1 MRITSQFTTTVLS
14 VVAASVALM
23 VLRRETGRTSAVT
36 QSIREQLM
44 PMFKRG
50 YLLLLL
56 ISAAACSGPDAP
68 TTPSAPQALVTTPTP
83 NGPNAD
89 QPVLPTGPYSVSGV
103 VTDGVSAI
111 AGANVNAWVRWACSP
126 PSVRCGGYSY
136 MYLHGPV
143 LTDSS
148 GGFRLTALPAGTV
161 WVDTFKDG
169 YVQQCA
175 APELTVHGDATVNL
189 QLVAKANLT
198 ASTNQPP
205 TPGLRSVSGV
215 IVETTPV
222 GKQPVAGVFVDFE
235 PVADSPAAVTISDA
249 AGRFLLCGLPQDRAV
264 DLGVGLRNRVTYVS
278 VPPGQTDIEI
288 LLP

>member
-1 MRITSQFTTTVLS
+1 MKTKSCAGPFPGGDNLGAMHACLRLMGGVSLVV
-14 VVAASVALM
+14 VVA
-23 VLRRETGRTSAVT
+23 
-36 QSIREQLM
+36 
-44 PMFKRG
+44 
-50 YLLLLL
+50 
-56 ISAAACSGPDAP
+56 AAACSSPDAP
-68 TTPSAPQALVTTPTP
+68 TTPSAPTRVAPALVTTPTP
-83 NGPNAD
+83 NNGPSAD
-89 QPVLPTGPYSVSGV
+89 QPVLPTGRYSVSGV
-103 VTDGVSAI
+103 VTDGVRAI
-111 AGANVNAWVRWACSP
+111 AGANVNAWVSWACSP
-126 PSVRCGGYSY
+126 PTLPCGGYSY

-143 LTDSS
+143 LTNSS

-175 APELTVHGDATVNL
+175 APELTVEGDATVNL

-205 TPGLRSVSGV
+205 TPGSRSVSGV
-215 IVETTPV
+215 IVETTPA

-235 PVADSPAAVTISDA
+235 PVQDSPAAVTYSDA

-264 DLGVGLRNRVTYVS
+264 NLGVGLGNRVTYVS

>member
-1 MRITSQFTTTVLS
+1 
-14 VVAASVALM
+14 
-23 VLRRETGRTSAVT
+23 
-36 QSIREQLM
+36 
-44 PMFKRG
+44 
-50 YLLLLL
+50 
-56 ISAAACSGPDAP
+56 
-68 TTPSAPQALVTTPTP
+68 
-83 NGPNAD
+83 
-89 QPVLPTGPYSVSGV
+89 
-103 VTDGVSAI
+103 
-111 AGANVNAWVRWACSP
+111 
-126 PSVRCGGYSY
+126 
-136 MYLHGPV
+136 MYLNGPV

-148 GGFRLTALPAGTV
+148 GGFRLTGLPAGTM
-161 WVDTFKDG
+161 WVDTFKNG

-175 APELTVHGDATVNL
+175 APELTVPGDATVNL
-189 QLVAKANLT
+189 QLVAKATLT

-235 PVADSPAAVTISDA
+235 PVPDSPAAVTISDA

-288 LLP
+288 WLP